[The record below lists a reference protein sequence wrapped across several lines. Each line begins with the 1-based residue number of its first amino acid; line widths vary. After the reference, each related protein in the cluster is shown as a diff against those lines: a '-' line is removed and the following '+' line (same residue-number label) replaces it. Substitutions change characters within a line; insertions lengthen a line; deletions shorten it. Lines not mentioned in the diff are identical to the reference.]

1 MSLTPNNPR
10 SDKRSRSGD
19 SIESKAMREARQSE
33 LREMSALINELKS
46 FDCIV
51 STNDAQ
57 II

>member
-1 MSLTPNNPR
+1 
-10 SDKRSRSGD
+10 
-19 SIESKAMREARQSE
+19 MREARQSE

-57 II
+57 IIRLHREYQ